1 MDKVKGVWMCDFE
14 AQILVLFRVFF
25 ADQGQQV
32 TEKWKK
38 AKCHTHESGR
48 GL

>member
-14 AQILVLFRVFF
+14 AQIFGFRVFF

-38 AKCHTHESGR
+38 G
-48 GL
+48 

>member
-14 AQILVLFRVFF
+14 AQILVLGSFLQTR
-25 ADQGQQV
+25 GSKV

-38 AKCHTHESGR
+38 G
-48 GL
+48 